1 MQDLADAGA
10 DSAAGGLF
18 DSAGDIT
25 NTDGLP
31 DFFQTGGGGGGGGNR
46 GGLDSPSNL
55 FDPLADFDLGKEA
68 GPGQGN
74 GDAGNALLA
83 SLGLPVAG
91 AGGEGQGTGAAVAA
105 ASSVGGAD
113 QSEWALMQKQFEDMN
128 KSFLQ
133 E

>member
-55 FDPLADFDLGKEA
+55 FDPLADFDLGGKG

-74 GDAGNALLA
+74 GDAGNALLV
-83 SLGLPVAG
+83 SLGLPAAG
-91 AGGEGQGTGAAVAA
+91 AGGGGEGTKTAA
-105 ASSVGGAD
+105 AASVGGAD